1 MMIEELE
8 TALAEEAEGKAA
20 AEAALAESETKL
32 KQAVRSLETISS
44 SSSLLLFCRV
54 RCFEGAKYSNLG
66 SEVFF
71 VFQVDMAREKVMALS
86 KENAELRKGKKR

>member
-44 SSSLLLFCRV
+44 SLLFAEFDV
-54 RCFEGAKYSNLG
+54 SKVSSMG
-66 SEVFF
+66 SEVCFLF
-71 VFQVDMAREKVMALS
+71 SRWIWRVR
-86 KENAELRKGKKR
+86 R

>member
-32 KQAVRSLETISS
+32 KQAVRSLETIP
-44 SSSLLLFCRV
+44 SSLLLFAEFDVSRV
-54 RCFEGAKYSNLG
+54 PSMG
-66 SEVFF
+66 SEVC
-71 VFQVDMAREKVMALS
+71 VWCSRWIWRVR
-86 KENAELRKGKKR
+86 R

>member
-32 KQAVRSLETISS
+32 KQAVRSLETIW
-44 SSSLLLFCRV
+44 LLLFAEGDWLPV
-54 RCFEGAKYSNLG
+54 RCFKMPSFGG
-66 SEVFF
+66 SKVFF
-71 VFQVDMAREKVMALS
+71 CLFSRWIWRVR
-86 KENAELRKGKKR
+86 R

>member
-44 SSSLLLFCRV
+44 SLLFAEFDVSRV
-54 RCFEGAKYSNLG
+54 PSFG
-66 SEVFF
+66 F
-71 VFQVDMAREKVMALS
+71 
-86 KENAELRKGKKR
+86 

>member
-44 SSSLLLFCRV
+44 SLLFAEFDVSRLP
-54 RCFEGAKYSNLG
+54 SMG
-66 SEVFF
+66 SEVYFG
-71 VFQVDMAREKVMALS
+71 VPGGYGA
-86 KENAELRKGKKR
+86 